1 MEACPRQLFALKAL
15 LSTYADCTGLKV
27 NYAKS
32 HIVPINVS
40 QEKLNHLAATFQ
52 CQVGV
57 LPFTYLGLPLS
68 IYKPTVQECLP
79 LAHRVERRLISTSI
93 FLGQGG
99 KLQLVN
105 SVLSSLPTFYMC
117 SRKVPI
123 EILEQIDKYRR
134 HCIWAGGDINGRKPP
149 LAAWKLVCK
158 PKSKGGLGII
168 RLRLQNDV
176 LLMKNLHKFFTKADL
191 PWVKLIW
198 TKYYSNGKVPGD
210 LKKGSFWWRGVLK
223 LLNTY
228 KGITHAHLGSGDTIL
243 FWSDLWNGRILKQA
257 YQQLFSFVINENVT
271 IQTVMEQ
278 DDLQSL
284 FWLSLSEEA
293 YEQYRELN
301 IFLQSIHLSG
311 ENDGWSYI

>member
-15 LSTYADCTGLKV
+15 LSTYADSTGLKV

-57 LPFTYLGLPLS
+57 LPFTCLGLPLS

-79 LAHRVERRLISTSI
+79 LAHRVERRLIITSI

-105 SVLSSLPTFYMC
+105 SVLSSLPIFYMC
-117 SRKVPI
+117 SIKVLI

-134 HCIWAGGDINGRKPP
+134 HCLWAGGDINGRKSP

-168 RLRLQNDV
+168 RQRLQNDV

-191 PWVKLIW
+191 SWVKLIW

-210 LKKGSFWWRGVLK
+210 LKKGSFWWRCVLK

-228 KGITHAHLGSGDTIL
+228 KGITQAQGTL
-243 FWSDLWNGRILKQA
+243 FYFG
-257 YQQLFSFVINENVT
+257 VIYG
-271 IQTVMEQ
+271 MEE
-278 DDLQSL
+278 
-284 FWLSLSEEA
+284 F
-293 YEQYRELN
+293 
-301 IFLQSIHLSG
+301 
-311 ENDGWSYI
+311 